1 MAYTTINN
9 GKLYFN
15 TVLYTGNG
23 SNNHTISGVGFQ
35 SDLTW
40 LKSRSSA
47 ISHMW
52 VDAVRGV
59 NTVINSNTT
68 DVESTFNCL
77 DPWNADGFVLSDNTN
92 FNGNGVTFAA
102 WNWLAA
108 GTAPSNTYAV
118 KVVSDGGNKY
128 RFDDFGTS
136 AVTLEI
142 SEGGTFTFDQSDA
155 SNSGHPIRFST
166 TSDGTHNSGTE
177 YTTGVT
183 TNGTPGSAGAYT
195 RITVAASAP
204 TLYYYCSSHSGM
216 GGQANTPVT
225 NSFSSFNGT
234 IQSNIS
240 PNTTSGFSVVSYTGN
255 STSGATVGHGLGA
268 IPKWIIVKALN
279 TTDNW
284 EVYHASL
291 GAEKYIELNLTAAQ
305 GDSTAIWNDTEPTSS
320 VFSIGNNGGVNTNGN
335 PYIAYCFAEKQGYS
349 KFGSYTG
356 NGNANGTFIYTGFKP
371 AMIIFKQT
379 NTAGGQWY
387 IYDNKRGQNELDEH
401 LYPNLSSA
409 EATGD
414 NAIDILSNG
423 FKMRSSNGD
432 SNASGS
438 TYIYMCFAENPFTS
452 STGTPVTAR

>member
-1 MAYTTINN
+1 MAYSVI
-9 GKLYFN
+9 KKPSDYFN
-15 TVLYTGNG
+15 TKLYTGNG
-23 SNNHTISGVGFQ
+23 STGHAITGVEHQ
-35 SDLTW
+35 PDLTW
-40 LKSRSSA
+40 IKSRGNTEWHTLIDS
-47 ISHMW
+47 
-52 VDAVRGV
+52 VRGV
-59 NTVINSNTT
+59 TKYINSNDAGAERTSSNFI
-68 DVESTFNCL
+68 ESFDSN
-77 DPWNADGFVLSDNTN
+77 GF
-92 FNGNGVTFAA
+92 
-102 WNWLAA
+102 
-108 GTAPSNTYAV
+108 
-118 KVVSDGGNKY
+118 
-128 RFDDFGTS
+128 
-136 AVTLEI
+136 TL
-142 SEGGTFTFDQSDA
+142 
-155 SNSGHPIRFST
+155 
-166 TSDGTHNSGTE
+166 
-177 YTTGVT
+177 
-183 TNGTPGSAGAYT
+183 GSANDTNQNSINYASWSWKANGAG
-195 RITVAASAP
+195 S
-204 TLYYYCSSHSGM
+204 
-216 GGQANTPVT
+216 ANTDG
-225 NSFSSFNGT
+225 SISST
-234 IQSNIS
+234 VSA
-240 PNTTSGFSVVSYTGN
+240 NTTSGFSIVSYTGN

-438 TYIYMCFAENPFTS
+438 TYIYMAFAEAPLV
-452 STGTPVTAR
+452 GTNNVPCTAR